1 MLMVMRLFMIV
12 FRLQQ
17 SGPSFPAAYRPNRRT
32 KRTVVEPMFPALI
45 RSVAFFF
52 ALATPF
58 VAALLIN

>member
-1 MLMVMRLFMIV
+1 MLLVMLAVMNVLRP
-12 FRLQQ
+12 RY
-17 SGPSFPAAYRPNRRT
+17 SGPSFPAVYRPNRRT